1 MLIDLHSMTITLIK
15 GFLKVDDGTGLLKAS
30 AWIDVEIKK
39 GDIVKIFGY
48 LTQEKMITATHIN
61 IGLSYDEFMAHK
73 LFFARNKIKMELQMY
88 NKECFNINVEEWDA

>member
-1 MLIDLHSMTITLIK
+1 MDRSSFYDNKTK
-15 GFLKVDDGTGLLKAS
+15 KEFYKVDDDTGLLKAS
-30 AWIDVEIKK
+30 SWIDFEIEK